1 MKEGKVKGAAL
12 DVIEYEEQSFN
23 ALDISSLPPPFQ
35 YLKMAENVILNPHLA
50 GISYE
55 SVPRHAYVMAQK
67 FQNYLSSTCMLN
79 ELREMEGNVDIVYN
93 IAEVL
98 PGLYLPNAYVVS
110 KDKLGNLA
118 HIKQKATPET
128 VVSFKLPI
136 NESQNRLFQII
147 NDLLPDK
154 LEKNILLKKES

>member
-1 MKEGKVKGAAL
+1 
-12 DVIEYEEQSFN
+12 
-23 ALDISSLPPPFQ
+23 
-35 YLKMAENVILNPHLA
+35 
-50 GISYE
+50 
-55 SVPRHAYVMAQK
+55 
-67 FQNYLSSTCMLN
+67 MLN
-79 ELREMEGNVDIVYN
+79 ELREMEGNVEIVYN

-154 LEKNILLKKES
+154 LEKKYSPPKKKVKSLEALMEDEAVQPKIIQFVQR